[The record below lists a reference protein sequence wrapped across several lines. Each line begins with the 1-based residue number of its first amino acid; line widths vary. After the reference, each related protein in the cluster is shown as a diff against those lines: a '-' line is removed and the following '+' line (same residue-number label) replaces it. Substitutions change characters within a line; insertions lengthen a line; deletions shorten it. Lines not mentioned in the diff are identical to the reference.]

1 MFKFFL
7 ILMLTF
13 SSVYADD
20 KLLIFQGEV
29 VFVEIEGGFYGIV
42 DQNGQKYLPSNLPDI
57 LKQNGLKVRGTAQLK
72 SGKLG
77 FKQWGKMI
85 DIIEIIYQKK

>member
-1 MFKFFL
+1 
-7 ILMLTF
+7 MLTF

-20 KLLIFQGEV
+20 KLLTFQGEV
-29 VFVEIEGGFYGIV
+29 VLVEIEGGFYGIV
-42 DQNGQKYLPSNLPDI
+42 DQNGQKYLPSNLPDL

>member
-1 MFKFFL
+1 
-7 ILMLTF
+7 MLTF

-20 KLLIFQGEV
+20 KSLTFQGEV
-29 VFVEIEGGFYGIV
+29 VLVEIEGGFYGIV
-42 DQNGQKYLPSNLPDI
+42 DQNGQKYLPSNLPDV

>member
-1 MFKFFL
+1 MFKFIL
-7 ILMLTF
+7 ISMLIF

-20 KLLIFQGEV
+20 KLLSFQGEV

-57 LKQNGLKVRGTAQLK
+57 LKQNGLKVRGNAQLK

-85 DIIEIIYQKK
+85 DIIEIIYQQ

>member
-1 MFKFFL
+1 MFKFL
-7 ILMLTF
+7 LALMLIFPT
-13 SSVYADD
+13 VHADD
-20 KLLIFQGEV
+20 KSLTFQGEV
-29 VFVEIEGGFYGIV
+29 VFIEIEGGFYGIA

-85 DIIEIIYQKK
+85 DIIEIIYQQ

>member
-1 MFKFFL
+1 MFKFL
-7 ILMLTF
+7 LVSMLTF

-20 KLLIFQGEV
+20 KSLSFQGEV
-29 VFVEIEGGFYGIV
+29 VFIEIEGGFYGII

-85 DIIEIIYQKK
+85 DILEIIYQK

>member
-1 MFKFFL
+1 MFKFLF
-7 ILMLTF
+7 IFALTF

-20 KLLIFQGEV
+20 KLLTFQGEV
-29 VFVEIEGGFYGIV
+29 VFVEIEGGFYGII
-42 DQNGQKYLPSNLPDI
+42 DQNGQKYLPSNLPGN
-57 LKQNGLKVRGTAQLK
+57 LKKDGLKVRGTAQLK

-85 DIIEIIYQKK
+85 DIIEIIYQQ